1 MRTSEE
7 ILSSLINNDQDQR
20 TLPERLCEDCQNALP
35 VDGVGMA
42 LMTDAGHQGVI
53 AATDGPATLM
63 EDLQFTLGEGPCMDA
78 SVKRRPVL
86 QPDLARTATALWP
99 SFGPAVLDAGIAAI
113 FALPLQ
119 IGAIRLG
126 ILDLY
131 RTTPGNLDA
140 EQLADALAYADAAVA
155 VLLHLQGTTTSGQG
169 LHAQIGHPLE
179 SRAEIHQATGVISVQ
194 AVVGVTE
201 ALVLLRAHA
210 YAVDRPILT
219 IAREIL
225 AGTLRFPFREDH
237 HGSME
242 ID

>member
-1 MRTSEE
+1 MRTAGQ
-7 ILSSLINNDQDQR
+7 ILSSLVADDR
-20 TLPERLCEDCQNALP
+20 DPHSLPERLCRQCRSVLP
-35 VDGVGMA
+35 IDGVGLA

-78 SVKRRPVL
+78 SRERRPVL
-86 QPDLARTATALWP
+86 QPDLARTASSRWP
-99 SFGPAVLDAGIAAI
+99 EFGPAVLNAGISAI
-113 FALPLQ
+113 FAFPLQ

-131 RTTPGNLDA
+131 RTAPGNLNDK
-140 EQLADALAYADAAVA
+140 QLADALAYADAGVA
-155 VLLHLQGTTTSGQG
+155 ILLQLQGTMAAGQG

-179 SRAEIHQATGVISVQ
+179 SRAEIHQATGVVSVQ

-210 YAVDRPILT
+210 YAVDQPILK
-219 IAREIL
+219 IARKVL
-225 AGTLRFPFREDH
+225 AGRLRFDSETDDH
-237 HGSME
+237 E
-242 ID
+242 